1 MSSSEVRR
9 SGVGVAMAAGLLSI
23 GGTALADVDLSSL
36 QVIPQRGQSAEQT
49 RRDRYE
55 CHNWAIEQSGS
66 VPVRPASSDED
77 AADARARRV
86 DRVIAGAGIG
96 AVAGGLLGALTDHR
110 PPGGVLAGAAIG
122 AAVGATTGREGGNDE
137 RDAADDAD
145 DAYLRALDACM
156 EGRGYILALPLS
168 AASTN

>member
-1 MSSSEVRR
+1 MSSSEARR
-9 SGVGVAMAAGLLSI
+9 SGVVAALAAGLLSI
-23 GGTALADVDLSSL
+23 GGTAFADVDLASL

-55 CHNWAIEQSGS
+55 CHNWAVEQSGS
-66 VPVRPASSDED
+66 APAKPASSDED
-77 AADARARRV
+77 AAAERARRV

-96 AVAGGLLGALTDHR
+96 AVAGGLLGALADQR
-110 PPGGVLAGAAIG
+110 PPGGMLAGAAIG
-122 AAVGATTGREGGNDE
+122 AAVGAATGREGSDE
-137 RDAADDAD
+137 EHDAADDAA

-156 EGRGYILALPLS
+156 EGRGYMLALPLS